1 MLMPTHEIEAA
12 AAPPMVAAPFL
23 EIQGIGKSFGTTQVL
38 DGIDLNI
45 DDGEFVALLGPSGCG
60 KTTLLRILCGIESA
74 STGKVRLRGQ
84 DITLM
89 PPAQRGFGVVFQ
101 SYALFPNLNAAQNV
115 AYGLRG
121 LARDKREQRVREML
135 DLVGLAGHAAS
146 HPAQLSGG
154 QQQRVALARALA
166 PSPRLVLLDE
176 PLSALDAQVRARL
189 RGEIREICQRL
200 GLSTVM
206 VTHDQDEAMSMA
218 DRVVLMHKG
227 RIEQAGTPAELYAT
241 PRTPF
246 VAGFVG
252 RMNLWPATVLGLDAV
267 KVGDVALDC
276 RSTPERPA
284 APGQTV
290 QVGIRPEQLHLLP
303 HDPKWDRTPDQ
314 HPLPANTVIAT
325 VRSTSFHGPHFS
337 ARLHSRALDADLDLD
352 LPTQPGAHD
361 PLRVSEV
368 VRLHLPP
375 AALTMIAAT

>member
-74 STGKVRLRGQ
+74 STGKV
-84 DITLM
+84 
-89 PPAQRGFGVVFQ
+89 
-101 SYALFPNLNAAQNV
+101 
-115 AYGLRG
+115 
-121 LARDKREQRVREML
+121 
-135 DLVGLAGHAAS
+135 
-146 HPAQLSGG
+146 
-154 QQQRVALARALA
+154 
-166 PSPRLVLLDE
+166 
-176 PLSALDAQVRARL
+176 RL

-352 LPTQPGAHD
+352 LPTQPGAQD